1 MSTPG
6 HPHAELQGHRRL
18 ARAWRWGTPSCSTA
32 SGCAPRSCGS
42 PEDEVEPELM
52 RFKTAIELSDH
63 QLAELK
69 DAARRRARGTTTRS
83 SSRRT
88 G

>member
-1 MSTPG
+1 
-6 HPHAELQGHRRL
+6 
-18 ARAWRWGTPSCSTA
+18 
-32 SGCAPRSCGS
+32 
-42 PEDEVEPELM
+42 M
-52 RFKTAIELSDH
+52 RMKTAIELSDH

-69 DAARRRARGTTTRS
+69 DQAARTATGRTTRS